1 VAGAKVC
8 WFGVFSRAIRR
19 YASDR
24 RLLAGDLIIVGF
36 LVTQVLDGAFTY
48 LGVHS
53 FGRHIEANPLLV
65 WLMTCLGDGPALA
78 AAKATAIA
86 FGAFLHLTAVHRA
99 VAALTALY
107 LAFAIVPWTRLRFF

>member
-1 VAGAKVC
+1 MATRRVDYH
-8 WFGVFSRAIRR
+8 GVFSRATGR
-19 YASDR
+19 YVGNR
-24 RLLAGDLIIVGF
+24 RLLAGDVIIVGF
-36 LVTQVLDGAFTY
+36 LITQVLDGAFTY

-78 AAKATAIA
+78 AAKGTAIA

-107 LAFAIVPWTRLRFF
+107 LALAIVPWTRLLFF